1 MKIFRSFFVILAF
14 SAFASIGSAQPLN
27 LQALLDDMYQSN
39 PPYSTEQVVFSNHW
53 IMGKG
58 ETRVAYAVVVVKTS
72 VDDCHA
78 CPARL
83 DGALFRKDR
92 YTDDKWQR
100 SRFRRD
106 FAITGGFNE
115 PGEISLMRLS
125 DGEYALRIDDGFTGQ
140 GYTVTNTTIYLLEM
154 EFERIAAFRTGEDN
168 SGACDPPR
176 MRCFGFETKITTVP
190 AQKEPES
197 GFYDLKVVT
206 TGTNSSFKPMNRT
219 AFYRFNG
226 IAYDRK

>member
-1 MKIFRSFFVILAF
+1 MKIFRAFFVIWAL
-14 SAFASIGSAQPLN
+14 STIGIAQPLN
-27 LQALLDDMYQSN
+27 LPALLDDMYEDN
-39 PPYSTEQVVFSNHW
+39 PPYSTEQVVFSNQW
-53 IMGKG
+53 TIGKG

-100 SRFRRD
+100 SQFRRD

-115 PGEISLMRLS
+115 PGEIGLMRLS
-125 DGEYALRIDDGFTGQ
+125 DDGYALRIDEGYTGQ
-140 GYTVTNTTIYLLEM
+140 GYTVSNTIIYLLDM
-154 EFERIAAFRTGEDN
+154 TFERVAAFRTGENN
-168 SGACDPPR
+168 SGACDPPELK
-176 MRCFGFETKITTVP
+176 CFGYDTKITTIP

-197 GFYDLKVVT
+197 GLYDLKVVT
-206 TGTNSSFKPMNRT
+206 SGTNSNFKPINRT
-219 AFYRFNG
+219 SFYRFNG